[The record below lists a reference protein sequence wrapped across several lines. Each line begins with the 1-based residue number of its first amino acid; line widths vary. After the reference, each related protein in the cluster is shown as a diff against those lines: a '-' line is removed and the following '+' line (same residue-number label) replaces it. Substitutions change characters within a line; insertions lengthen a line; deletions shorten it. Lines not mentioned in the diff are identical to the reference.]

1 MKNNR
6 NGVAELIEKLKETK
20 KESWQ
25 FLEVKQ
31 MGEILARHRE
41 KARLAIR
48 EYRQLKNARLAE
60 TDAIEKLYLGYEG
73 LFMRDHLRDTLRL
86 YMLVN
91 HDYHEAY
98 EAYMDEVS
106 KPVSMTVP
114 VPSELLPPKP
124 EKKPG
129 RKAA

>member
-1 MKNNR
+1 MKNAQ
-6 NGVAELIEKLKETK
+6 NGVADLIDKLKQTR

-48 EYRQLKNARLAE
+48 EYRQLKNAKAAE
-60 TDAIEKLYLGYEG
+60 TDQIEKLYLGYEG

-91 HDYHEAY
+91 RDYHEAY
-98 EAYMDEVS
+98 DAYMNEIKAPAAMS
-106 KPVSMTVP
+106 VP
-114 VPSELLPPKP
+114 IPSELLTD
-124 EKKPG
+124 
-129 RKAA
+129 RKAKGGRRAA